1 MSNTNYLEISD
12 ADFNK
17 LTNTFIKKQDLKNS
31 QSKKEITNQKEK
43 EFITYVLENEKI
55 EVKKSKKNIMDDL
68 IISLKNDINSI
79 QHETDILNENKIIDI
94 INIENNT

>member
-17 LTNTFIKKQDLKNS
+17 LTNTFIKTQDLKNS

-68 IISLKNDINSI
+68 IISLKNDMNSI
-79 QHETDILNENKIIDI
+79 QHENDILNENKIIDI

>member
-68 IISLKNDINSI
+68 IISLKNDMNSI
-79 QHETDILNENKIIDI
+79 QHENDILNENKIIDI